1 MFGVAIPDSLV
12 LHFPHREP
20 DTATRDRNTLDKI
33 ASASFTTLQTARMV
47 AERLVC
53 DEKMLL
59 LLKHQRKCQ
68 NEKKEGL
75 GKRFLAE
82 RNETM

>member
-1 MFGVAIPDSLV
+1 MFEVAIPGTLV

-20 DTATRDRNTLDKI
+20 DTATRDSNILDKI
-33 ASASFTTLQTARMV
+33 TANFTTLQTARMV

>member
-59 LLKHQRKCQ
+59 VLKHQRKCQ
-68 NEKKEGL
+68 NAKKEGL

>member
-20 DTATRDRNTLDKI
+20 DTATRDRNILDKI

-68 NEKKEGL
+68 NEKK
-75 GKRFLAE
+75 RRTWQAFFS
-82 RNETM
+82 RT